1 MQKYTNLYSNV
12 IIYKLELNWVYLFFY
27 NYMLNIIL
35 FGKPGSGKGTQAS
48 LIKDKYSLIHI
59 STGDVFRKNIS
70 KNTDLG
76 LLAKGYME
84 KGELVPDQVTVDM
97 LKDEINNYMPCNGFI
112 FDGFPRTTF
121 QAKELDN
128 LLLEK
133 SLKIDLTIALDVDNN
148 SLIDRLLERGKSSGR
163 ADDQSVEK
171 INMRLQEYDNKT
183 KPLIEYYNDQNKFYS
198 INGIGSLEQIT
209 LRIVEVIEDYNND

>member
-1 MQKYTNLYSNV
+1 
-12 IIYKLELNWVYLFFY
+12 
-27 NYMLNIIL
+27 MLNIIL

-59 STGDVFRKNIS
+59 STGDVFRKNMS
-70 KNTDLG
+70 NNTDLG

-84 KGELVPDQVTVDM
+84 NGELVPDQVTVDM

-128 LLLEK
+128 LLIEK

>member
-27 NYMLNIIL
+27 NHMLNIIL

-59 STGDVFRKNIS
+59 STGDVFRKNMS
-70 KNTDLG
+70 NNTDLG

-97 LKDEINNYMPCNGFI
+97 LKDEINNFMPCNGFI

-171 INMRLQEYDNKT
+171 INMRLKEYDNKT

>member
-1 MQKYTNLYSNV
+1 MCIRDS
-12 IIYKLELNWVYLFFY
+12 
-27 NYMLNIIL
+27 
-35 FGKPGSGKGTQAS
+35 
-48 LIKDKYSLIHI
+48 
-59 STGDVFRKNIS
+59 STGDVFRKNMS
-70 KNTDLG
+70 NNTDLG

-97 LKDEINNYMPCNGFI
+97 LKDEINNFMPCNGFI

-148 SLIDRLLERGKSSGR
+148 SLIERLLERGKSSGR

-209 LRIVEVIEDYNND
+209 SRIVEVIEEYNND

>member
-1 MQKYTNLYSNV
+1 
-12 IIYKLELNWVYLFFY
+12 
-27 NYMLNIIL
+27 MLNIIL

-59 STGDVFRKNIS
+59 STGDVFRKNMS
-70 KNTDLG
+70 NNTDLG
-76 LLAKGYME
+76 LLAKGFME
-84 KGELVPDQVTVDM
+84 KGELVPDKVTVDM
-97 LKDEINNYMPCNGFI
+97 LKDEINNFMPCNGFI

-133 SLKIDLTIALDVDNN
+133 SLKIDLTIALNVDNN

-198 INGIGSLEQIT
+198 INGIGSLEQIKS
-209 LRIVEVIEDYNND
+209 RIVEVIEDYNND

>member
-27 NYMLNIIL
+27 NHMLNIIL

-59 STGDVFRKNIS
+59 STGDVFRKNMS
-70 KNTDLG
+70 NKTDLG

-97 LKDEINNYMPCNGFI
+97 LKDEINNFMPCNGFI

-209 LRIVEVIEDYNND
+209 SRIVEVIEDYNND

>member
-1 MQKYTNLYSNV
+1 
-12 IIYKLELNWVYLFFY
+12 
-27 NYMLNIIL
+27 MLNIIL

-59 STGDVFRKNIS
+59 STGDVFRKNMS
-70 KNTDLG
+70 NNTDLG

-97 LKDEINNYMPCNGFI
+97 LKDEINNFMPCNGFI

-209 LRIVEVIEDYNND
+209 SRIVEVIEDYNNDWR